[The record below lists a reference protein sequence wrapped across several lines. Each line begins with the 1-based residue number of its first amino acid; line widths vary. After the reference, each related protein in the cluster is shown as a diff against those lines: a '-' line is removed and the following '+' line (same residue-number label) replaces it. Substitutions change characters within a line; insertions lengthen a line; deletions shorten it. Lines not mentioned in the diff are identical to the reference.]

1 MNLSSL
7 ELSAFIDCS
16 QTLLHWLCRFLAL
29 VQPFQLT
36 SWRTRYK
43 TICINLGLWAASF
56 ILVLPVWVYSKV
68 IKFKDSAESCAF
80 DLTSPHDTDVRAGP

>member
-36 SWRTRYK
+36 SWRTGYK
-43 TICINLGLWAASF
+43 TTCINLGLWAASF

-68 IKFKDSAESCAF
+68 IKFKDSAESCAY
-80 DLTSPHDTDVRAGP
+80 DLTSPHDVLW

>member
-16 QTLLHWLCRFLAL
+16 QTLLHWLCGYLAL
-29 VQPFQLT
+29 VQPFRLT
-36 SWRTRYK
+36 SWITRNK
-43 TICINLGLWAASF
+43 TICINLGLWAASL

-68 IKFKDSAESCAF
+68 IKFKDGAESCAF
-80 DLTSPHDTDVRAGP
+80 DLTSPDDVLW

>member
-29 VQPFQLT
+29 IQPFQLT

-43 TICINLGLWAASF
+43 TICINLGLWAASL
-56 ILVLPVWVYSKV
+56 ILVLPVWVYSNV

-80 DLTSPHDTDVRAGP
+80 DLTSPHDVLW

>member
-16 QTLLHWLCRFLAL
+16 QPLLHWLCRYLAL
-29 VQPFQLT
+29 VQPFRLT
-36 SWRTRYK
+36 SWITRNK

-68 IKFKDSAESCAF
+68 IKFKDGAESCAF
-80 DLTSPHDTDVRAGP
+80 DLTSPDDVLW

>member
-16 QTLLHWLCRFLAL
+16 QTLLNWLCRYLAL
-29 VQPFQLT
+29 VQPFRLT

-43 TICINLGLWAASF
+43 TIRINLGLWAASF
-56 ILVLPVWVYSKV
+56 ILALPVWVYSKV
-68 IKFKDSAESCAF
+68 IKFKDGVESCAF
-80 DLTSPHDTDVRAGP
+80 DLTSPDDVLW